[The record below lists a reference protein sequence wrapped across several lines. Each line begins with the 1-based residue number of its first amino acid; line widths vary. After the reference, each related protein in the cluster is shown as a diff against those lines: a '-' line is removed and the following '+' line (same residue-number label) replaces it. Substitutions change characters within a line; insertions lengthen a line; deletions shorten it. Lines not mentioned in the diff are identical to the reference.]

1 MNGIRYVLDTNTVIA
16 MINGNDQLLQKI
28 RNASFVGLSIISV
41 VEFLSFSGINEDDKR
56 LLMELI
62 SETDVINL
70 HINNVDLLDII
81 ATVRI
86 TYRLKLPDAIIAATA
101 LYEEA
106 TLIYNDKHF
115 QNINGLTLLT
125 F

>member
-1 MNGIRYVLDTNTVIA
+1 MNGIRYVLDTNSVIA
-16 MINGNDQLLQKI
+16 MINGNDQLLQKT
-28 RNASFVGLSIISV
+28 RYASFVGLSIISV
-41 VEFLSFSGINEDDKR
+41 VEFLSFSGINEADKG
-56 LLMELI
+56 LLMDLI

-70 HINNVDLLDII
+70 HADNTALLDII

-101 LYEEA
+101 LYKGA
-106 TLIYNDKHF
+106 TLISNDKHF
-115 QNINGLTLLT
+115 QNITALSVLR